1 MTRQPW
7 FASYEAAPGRP
18 TGTHVGQGGMTLIDD
33 PDDPDDADQLVP
45 AMPSLL
51 GWIVSLITA
60 R

>member
-33 PDDPDDADQLVP
+33 PDDADQLVP

>member
-7 FASYEAAPGRP
+7 FATYEAAPGRP
-18 TGTHVGQGGMTLIDD
+18 TGTHVGQGGMTLIN
-33 PDDPDDADQLVP
+33 DPDDADQLVP
-45 AMPSLL
+45 AMPGLL